1 MIEFY
6 EPGFLRLPWVAPARV
21 RKHRTIGQA
30 VQERDDIRAI
40 LRAQLKWPYELR
52 LAGIRCTLAATGA
65 AAVVLA
71 VIVDDV
77 FGVVEE
83 RVKPQENGELWAD
96 AVPAIASDAIT
107 SAVDARAWKR
117 RLVCILI
124 FRFSGR
130 LMPEGARSE
139 TA

>member
-1 MIEFY
+1 MLSSEDRKPAKLTLSRKDPPKFASGTRTRDAAIT
-6 EPGFLRLPWVAPARV
+6 LPDGVEQRAR
-21 RKHRTIGQA
+21 Q
-30 VQERDDIRAI
+30 QD
-40 LRAQLKWPYELR
+40 
-52 LAGIRCTLAATGA
+52 A

-107 SAVDARAWKR
+107 SAVDARACKR

-130 LMPEGARSE
+130 LMPEGTRSE

>member
-1 MIEFY
+1 MLSSEDRKPAKLTLSRKDPPKFASGTRTRDAAIT
-6 EPGFLRLPWVAPARV
+6 LPDGVEQRAR
-21 RKHRTIGQA
+21 Q
-30 VQERDDIRAI
+30 QD
-40 LRAQLKWPYELR
+40 
-52 LAGIRCTLAATGA
+52 A

-96 AVPAIASDAIT
+96 AVPAIASDAIA